1 MIETRRAQEAT
12 ELWAPR
18 RRSRR
23 VLGLFLRSPGAVI
36 GALLVLATLL
46 ATLFGPALAPNVA
59 TTMDLPHA
67 LAPPFF
73 LRGGITALPLGS
85 DYLGRNLLGL
95 IVSGTRISVDLAVL
109 AVLCSMLIGTLI
121 GLYSGYSGGYLGNL
135 LMRLTDLQ
143 MAFPFILMALTLMA
157 ISGPGL
163 WKVVVVLGLSGWTD
177 YARIVR
183 SQTLQQRHMLY
194 VNAAQAIGASRARTI
209 FRHILPNVSDSVIVL
224 ATMNI
229 AVNILLE
236 AGLAFL
242 GLGISPSTPSWGSM
256 VADGRNYIETA
267 WWLTVFP
274 GFAIFFSV
282 MGFNLLGDWLRDVND
297 PSHGH

>member
-1 MIETRRAQEAT
+1 MIAPASPEDTQQEK
-12 ELWAPR
+12 R
-18 RRSRR
+18 QRK
-23 VLGLFLRSPGAVI
+23 GLRLARLFVRSPSAVI
-36 GALLVLATLL
+36 GALFVLLTVLATV
-46 ATLFGPALAPNVA
+46 FGPFLE
-59 TTMDLPHA
+59 PHA
-67 LAPPFF
+67 ATAINLNKALLPPIFVH
-73 LRGGITALPLGS
+73 GGSAMYPLGS
-85 DYLGRNLLGL
+85 DYLGRNLLGM

-109 AVLCSMLIGTLI
+109 AVLCSMAVGTLI
-121 GLYSGYSGGYLGNL
+121 GLYSGYAGGWLGNL

-163 WKVVVVLGLSGWTD
+163 WKVVVVLALSGWTD

-194 VNAAQAIGASRARTI
+194 VNAAQASGASRPRII
-209 FRHILPNVSDSVIVL
+209 FRHILPNISDSVIVL

>member
-1 MIETRRAQEAT
+1 MIAPASPEDTQQETRQRKG
-12 ELWAPR
+12 R
-18 RRSRR
+18 RLAR
-23 VLGLFLRSPGAVI
+23 LFVRSPSAVI
-36 GALLVLATLL
+36 GALFVLLTVLATV
-46 ATLFGPALAPNVA
+46 FGPL
-59 TTMDLPHA
+59 LEPHA
-67 LAPPFF
+67 ATAINLNEALLPPIFVH
-73 LRGGITALPLGS
+73 GGSAMYPLGS
-85 DYLGRNLLGL
+85 DYLGRNLLGM

-109 AVLCSMLIGTLI
+109 AVLCSMAVGTLI
-121 GLYSGYSGGYLGNL
+121 GLYSGYAGGWLGNL

-163 WKVVVVLGLSGWTD
+163 WKVVVVLALSGWTD

-194 VNAAQAIGASRARTI
+194 VNAAQASGASRARII
-209 FRHILPNVSDSVIVL
+209 FRHILPNISDSVIVL

>member
-1 MIETRRAQEAT
+1 MLAPAQAEHTASTTGAKRSTRFF
-12 ELWAPR
+12 R
-18 RRSRR
+18 R
-23 VLGLFLRSPGAVI
+23 FLRSPGAVV
-36 GALLVLATLL
+36 GAVFVLLTLF
-46 ATLFGPALAPNVA
+46 ATLFGPILE
-59 TTMDLPHA
+59 PHA
-67 LAPPFF
+67 A
-73 LRGGITALPLGS
+73 TALNLNQALLPPIFMHGGTARFPLGS
-85 DYLGRNLLGL
+85 DYLGRNLLGM

-109 AVLCSMLIGTLI
+109 AVVCSMLLGTLI
-121 GLYSGYSGGYLGNL
+121 GLYSGYSGGVIGNL

-163 WKVVVVLGLSGWTD
+163 WKVIVVLALSGWTD

-194 VNAAQAIGASRARTI
+194 VNAAQASGASRARVI

-282 MGFNLLGDWLRDVND
+282 MGFNLLGDWLRDIND

>member
-1 MIETRRAQEAT
+1 MIAPQSSESSLPETG
-12 ELWAPR
+12 PSK
-18 RRSRR
+18 SRR
-23 VLGLFLRSPGAVI
+23 LVRLFLRNPGAII
-36 GALLVLATLL
+36 GALFVLFTLL
-46 ATLFGPALAPNVA
+46 ATLFGPL
-59 TTMDLPHA
+59 LEPHA
-67 LAPPFF
+67 ATAINLNHALVPPVFEH
-73 LRGGITALPLGS
+73 GGSAAYPLGS
-85 DYLGRNLLGL
+85 DYLGRNLFGM

-109 AVLCSMLIGTLI
+109 AVICSMAVGTLI
-121 GLYSGYSGGYLGNL
+121 GLYSGYAGGWLGNL

-163 WKVVVVLGLSGWTD
+163 WKVVVVLALSGWTD

-194 VNAAQAIGASRARTI
+194 VNAAQASGASRARVI
-209 FRHILPNVSDSVIVL
+209 FRHILPNISDSVIVL

>member
-1 MIETRRAQEAT
+1 MIAPARPEGIEPTARQRKGRRLA
-12 ELWAPR
+12 R
-18 RRSRR
+18 
-23 VLGLFLRSPGAVI
+23 LFVRSPAAII
-36 GALLVLATLL
+36 GALFVLLTLL
-46 ATLFGPALAPNVA
+46 STVFGPL
-59 TTMDLPHA
+59 LEPHA
-67 LAPPFF
+67 ATAINLNEALLPPIFVH
-73 LRGGITALPLGS
+73 GGSAMYPLGS
-85 DYLGRNLLGL
+85 DYLGRNLFGM

-109 AVLCSMLIGTLI
+109 AVLCSMAIGTLI
-121 GLYSGYSGGYLGNL
+121 GLYSGYAGGWLGNL

-163 WKVVVVLGLSGWTD
+163 WKVVVVLALSGWTD

-194 VNAAQAIGASRARTI
+194 VNAAQASGASRPRII
-209 FRHILPNVSDSVIVL
+209 FRHILPNISDSVIVL